1 LFVYP
6 AFRYCAY
13 CSEGHI
19 NWDPRHTHTHTTH
32 THTLTHVFAL
42 PQNYDAAKEVVVAS
56 TDPYYANLIP
66 K

>member
-1 LFVYP
+1 MLTVVK
-6 AFRYCAY
+6 ATLT
-13 CSEGHI
+13 GTLV
-19 NWDPRHTHTHTTH
+19 THTHTTH

>member
-1 LFVYP
+1 MIQQKEVTQG
-6 AFRYCAY
+6 
-13 CSEGHI
+13 GHKC
-19 NWDPRHTHTHTTH
+19 RHTTH